1 MSTAVP
7 EYVVALLQ
15 ESLPAWGLGGA
26 VCRSADGGLE
36 VRAATAH
43 LHITRAPAGLPFR
56 WLVGLGDRKRAVSG
70 VPGLLRTVR
79 ASIDPSYR
87 PIAVRIA
94 ALPPLVP

>member
-1 MSTAVP
+1 VSTAVP
-7 EYVVALLQ
+7 EYVVALLR
-15 ESLPAWGLGGA
+15 ESLPAWGLAGV

-36 VRAATAH
+36 VRAATVH
-43 LHITRAPAGLPFR
+43 LRIGGRE
-56 WLVGLGDRKRAVSG
+56 RAVSG

-94 ALPPLVP
+94 ALPLAP

>member
-1 MSTAVP
+1 VSTAVP
-7 EYVVALLQ
+7 EYVVALLR
-15 ESLPAWGLGGA
+15 ESLPAWGLAGV

-36 VRAATAH
+36 VRAATVH
-43 LHITRAPAGLPFR
+43 LRITRAPAGLPFR
-56 WLVGLGDRKRAVSG
+56 WLVGLGGRERAVSG

-94 ALPPLVP
+94 ALPLAP